1 MSPAPLPVRRWRWLR
16 SRQLTR
22 GTLAVL
28 GLGVLSCGAPSST
41 HQAAAPGSEQGLARA
56 CTPTGPEVCLNARDD
71 NCNGIADEGC
81 GLHTG
86 LVQFLAAWDAPG
98 SDVDL
103 HVIDPNGQLAE
114 VGKASDAGLIKERE
128 CPGRRNDCQGVNLEN
143 VYLQAGKKAVH
154 GRFLLRVRLEKLGT
168 DELPV
173 RVSLAARL
181 GTRSEERRFVLATEG
196 EERRFS
202 FNW

>member
-1 MSPAPLPVRRWRWLR
+1 M
-16 SRQLTR
+16 
-22 GTLAVL
+22 LALL
-28 GLGVLSCGAPSST
+28 GPSLLSCAGSGSP
-41 HQAAAPGSEQGLARA
+41 QQVAAPAAEHGLTRA
-56 CTPTGPEVCLNARDD
+56 CTPSGPEVCLNARDD

-81 GLHTG
+81 GLDTG

-114 VGKASDAGLIKERE
+114 VGKASDAGLIKQRE

-143 VYLQAGKKAVH
+143 VYLQPGKKAVR
-154 GRFLLRVRLEKLGT
+154 GRFLLRVRLEKLGA

-173 RVSLAARL
+173 HVSLAARL
-181 GTRSEERRFVLATEG
+181 GARSEERRFVLDTEG

-202 FNW
+202 FDW